1 MSISV
6 GEDLSVIVPVN
17 ALVAIGNF
25 EKDTP
30 NLQKYFNKIFSR
42 YAGSLTEKQKNEV
55 ENYKPY
61 WCNLLLAPI
70 PISTM
75 IEENVTFETA
85 IQSSYQKMKDFCCQL
100 DMQFEMIEL
109 MHLSNMMFE
118 TTVDELV
125 SSALSIFSD
134 IAKTIPEENT
144 QNRYEVPLSNVSP
157 KLSDTLEHLG
167 ILTLAEKLSTVES
180 LTDILQASVIDPI
193 TAAILKCCK
202 EKFEDFETDL
212 SGREELNKIINDMS
226 EDLKNQFFIKS
237 VLSIILTKAIS
248 DNITLA
254 EAKLAF
260 DEETL
265 LNLATKEFMKIEAL
279 KNCATKLEKMVYS
292 ICDLSY

>member
-1 MSISV
+1 
-6 GEDLSVIVPVN
+6 
-17 ALVAIGNF
+17 
-25 EKDTP
+25 
-30 NLQKYFNKIFSR
+30 
-42 YAGSLTEKQKNEV
+42 
-55 ENYKPY
+55 
-61 WCNLLLAPI
+61 
-70 PISTM
+70 M

-180 LTDILQASVIDPI
+180 FLNYFYFFQQFQILFLHEKNLK
-193 TAAILKCCK
+193 ILKQIFPE
-202 EKFEDFETDL
+202 EK
-212 SGREELNKIINDMS
+212 N
-226 EDLKNQFFIKS
+226 
-237 VLSIILTKAIS
+237 
-248 DNITLA
+248 
-254 EAKLAF
+254 
-260 DEETL
+260 
-265 LNLATKEFMKIEAL
+265 
-279 KNCATKLEKMVYS
+279 
-292 ICDLSY
+292 